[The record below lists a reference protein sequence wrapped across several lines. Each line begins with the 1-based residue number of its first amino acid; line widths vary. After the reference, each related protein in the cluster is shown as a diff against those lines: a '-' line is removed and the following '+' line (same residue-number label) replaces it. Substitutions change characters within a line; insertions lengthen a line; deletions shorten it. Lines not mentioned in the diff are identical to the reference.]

1 MWKNLIA
8 IMVGGGSCEL
18 IEISVSKRLCGILDA
33 TQAGKHLYGERKVS
47 KAGSR
52 LRGGPTAIKAGW
64 RLSHPAFPGSED
76 FFFAPNFTELHIES
90 ASARMH
96 TYKRLGRNLLQA
108 LPQRHEAIAVGHAPK

>member
-1 MWKNLIA
+1 
-8 IMVGGGSCEL
+8 MVCGGSFEL

-33 TQAGKHLYGERKVS
+33 TQASKHLYGERKVS
-47 KAGSR
+47 KAGRR

-76 FFFAPNFTELHIES
+76 FFALNFTELHIES

-96 TYKRLGRNLLQA
+96 TYKRLGCKLLQA
-108 LPQRHEAIAVGHAPK
+108 LPQRHEAIAVGHAPT